1 MADQTR
7 IDLRKMISGPFKACP
22 KCGQHEYGVWG
33 IYGKRVLRRC
43 RACSHRDFVTL
54 PPIRKKIIYL
64 DQFVISEFAK
74 LKNPNARGH
83 KAIAANPFWQEFY
96 DLLVELRELQLIC
109 CPDSWSHQQE
119 SRISGMN
126 ADLKQMY
133 EQFSGGIT
141 FKNFPDIEAQQV
153 YELAHAW
160 AEQREPAFDYS
171 PRNVLSADP
180 NEWNNRFF
188 ITFGDSPFVDDSAIQ
203 SSRQAVH
210 QAVAEIFRE
219 KWAVEKQSFEYWYE
233 QERADHQ
240 IVAGKKAQ
248 QAAADRN
255 EAVAAMVSGAPHSLD
270 LLEKILLSPEEN
282 LFQGIAMIL
291 SRTADGG
298 IRSREDANELMRK
311 FIFATKINDA
321 PYNKLEAL
329 MWAVIAMRAG
339 GGQKDPPNEGMAT
352 DIKTVSRLL
361 PYCDAMFVDNEC
373 RSLLSNIPGKL
384 KPGLA
389 ERVYSMQTKEQFLAY
404 LRSLKQNLSEE
415 HIAGL
420 KEAYGDEVLANV
432 PPRDPPQ
439 GA

>member
-1 MADQTR
+1 MSEQKR
-7 IDLRKMISGPFKACP
+7 IDLGKMISGPFKACLQ
-22 KCGQHEYGVWG
+22 CGQNEYGVWG
-33 IYGKRVLRRC
+33 IHRDRVLRRC
-43 RACSHRDFVTL
+43 RVCGHRQFVPL
-54 PPIRKKIIYL
+54 PPVQKKIIYL

-74 LKNPNARGH
+74 LKNPNSRGH
-83 KAIAANPFWQEFY
+83 KAVAANPFWQELY

-141 FKNFPDIEAQQV
+141 FKNFPDIEAQQSF
-153 YELAHAW
+153 ELAHAW

-188 ITFGDSPFVDDSAIQ
+188 ITFGDSPFVDESEIQ
-203 SSRQAVH
+203 SNRLAVH
-210 QAVAEIFRE
+210 QAIAEIFRG

-233 QERADHQ
+233 QERSEHQ
-240 IVAGKKAQ
+240 MLLAKKAK
-248 QAAADRN
+248 QAGAERE
-255 EAVAAMVSGAPHSLD
+255 EAVAAMVAGASHSLD
-270 LLEKILLSPEEN
+270 LLEKMLASPEEN
-282 LFQGIAMIL
+282 LFQGIATIF
-291 SRTADGG
+291 SRSPTGG
-298 IRSREDANELMRK
+298 MRSREDANELMRS
-311 FIFATKINDA
+311 FVFATRMNDA
-321 PYNKLEAL
+321 PYNKLESL

-373 RSLLSNIPGKL
+373 RSLLANTPGRF
-384 KPGLA
+384 KPALA

-404 LRSLKQNLSEE
+404 LRGLKQNLSEE

-420 KEAYGDEVLANV
+420 REAYGDQVLANV
-432 PPRDPPQ
+432 PPRGSAQ
-439 GA
+439 EN